1 MPIRQKLNLRGLV
14 LILFQKMF
22 PFKQLLIF
30 EDCYHQLIAS
40 SLPTILE
47 VIEQ

>member
-1 MPIRQKLNLRGLV
+1 MRQKLNLRGLA

-22 PFKQLLIF
+22 PFKQLVIF
-30 EDCYHQLIAS
+30 EDYYHHLIAS